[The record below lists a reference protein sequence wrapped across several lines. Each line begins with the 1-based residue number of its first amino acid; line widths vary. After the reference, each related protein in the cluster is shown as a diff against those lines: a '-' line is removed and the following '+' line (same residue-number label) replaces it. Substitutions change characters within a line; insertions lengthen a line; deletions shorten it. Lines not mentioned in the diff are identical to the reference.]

1 MYPGVDLLYYGNDGQ
16 LEYDLV
22 LSPGANPSS
31 IRFLV
36 SGADIRLESSGNL
49 ALQTSSGIVELRKP
63 TIYQKQKDESRRP
76 INGNFIVHGKEVTL
90 RIEDYEKDK
99 PLIVDPVLSFSTL
112 IGANNSSTVAGV
124 AADDSGDM
132 LITGTTYATNY
143 PTVNAFQSKNS
154 GTTNIF
160 VTKLNPAGDVIL
172 YSTYIGGGAFDSASG
187 IAVDSS
193 GSAYVTGTATSGNF
207 PTTPGA
213 FMTSCGEV
221 CNTPFVSKFLSDGSI
236 AFSTYMGGEQF
247 SR

>member
-1 MYPGVDLLYYGNDGQ
+1 MPASALKAVYPGVDLLYYGNDGQ

-22 LSPGANPSS
+22 RLPELIHLFNQIS
-31 IRFLV
+31 RL
-36 SGADIRLESSGNL
+36 GADIRLESSGNL

-172 YSTYIGGGAFDSASG
+172 FHLHRRRRIRQCLRH
-187 IAVDSS
+187 
-193 GSAYVTGTATSGNF
+193 
-207 PTTPGA
+207 
-213 FMTSCGEV
+213 CG
-221 CNTPFVSKFLSDGSI
+221 
-236 AFSTYMGGEQF
+236 
-247 SR
+247 